1 MWIISLEHR
10 WPVMAEG
17 GCWMV
22 TLVPALPFVFFC
34 SDYFCKNSDVWNRRW
49 DRGLSPKK
57 LSCLFY
63 PHLGYLSWRILKKRI
78 CQANNELQ
86 MLNKSVSSPN
96 RFLHSCETFSVAISL
111 HTRKGVRGKGPWRAM
126 TLAQRSAKRAIHFTD
141 LIWFCTDLMI
151 FMFFSR

>member
-22 TLVPALPFVFFC
+22 TLVPALPFVFLLRLLLQEFRC
-34 SDYFCKNSDVWNRRW
+34 LKSTLGPRLEPFFWALIPFLPASWIFVLKN
-49 DRGLSPKK
+49 
-57 LSCLFY
+57 
-63 PHLGYLSWRILKKRI
+63 LKKRI
-78 CQANNELQ
+78 CQADELQ

-111 HTRKGVRGKGPWRAM
+111 HSRKGVRGKGPWRAM